1 MIKDSKGITML
12 VLIITIVVLLI
23 ITGVVIKTV
32 VDTEI
37 VDNSQ
42 SLSSGVEI
50 TNLKENIKM
59 DILAEKNKTGSSRIQ
74 QSNIERILKKY
85 INSDEQLIKETQ
97 DDGTEKVVGIITENN
112 QEIKVADLINEM
124 NANISIVDNIK

>member
-37 VDNSQ
+37 VDNTKG
-42 SLSSGVEI
+42 LSSGAEI
-50 TNLKENIKM
+50 ANIKENIKM
-59 DILAEKNKTGSSRIQ
+59 DILSEKNKTGSIRIKQ
-74 QSNIERILKKY
+74 DNIERILKKY
-85 INSDEQLIKETQ
+85 IESDEQLIKESQ
-97 DDGTEKVVGIITENN
+97 EDGTEKIVGITTKNN
-112 QEIKVADLINEM
+112 QEIKVVDLINEM
-124 NANISIVDNIK
+124 NANISIID

>member
-42 SLSSGVEI
+42 RLSSGVEI
-50 TNLKENIKM
+50 TNIKENIKM

-74 QSNIERILKKY
+74 QGNIERILKKY

-112 QEIKVADLINEM
+112 QEIKVVDLINEM

>member
-85 INSDEQLIKETQ
+85 INSDEQLIKEIQ

>member
-112 QEIKVADLINEM
+112 QEIKVVDLINEM
-124 NANISIVDNIK
+124 NANNYIVDNIK

>member
-112 QEIKVADLINEM
+112 QEIKVVDLINEM

>member
-1 MIKDSKGITML
+1 MIKDSKGITTL

>member
-37 VDNSQ
+37 VDNTKG
-42 SLSSGVEI
+42 LSSGAEI
-50 TNLKENIKM
+50 ANIKENIKM
-59 DILAEKNKTGSSRIQ
+59 DILAEKNKTGSSRIKQ
-74 QSNIERILKKY
+74 DNIERILKKY
-85 INSDEQLIKETQ
+85 IESDEQLIKESQ
-97 DDGTEKVVGIITENN
+97 EDGTEKIVGITTKNN
-112 QEIKVADLINEM
+112 QEIKVVDLINEM
-124 NANISIVDNIK
+124 NANISIID